1 MKKKYWLLLIIVIII
16 LAGTYFL
23 LFNNRY
29 GNVVKI
35 EIKLHNEENTLTIK
49 DKKQISSFMK
59 SISSGKRQKGMIFLN
74 EDIKKVTDKV
84 TVYFKDNNS
93 KSIRVLLGDKDGLF
107 YFEND
112 PSTGYDLPQK
122 ENRNIIELITPLENK
137 N

>member
-1 MKKKYWLLLIIVIII
+1 MKKKYWLLSIIVIII
-16 LAGTYFL
+16 LAGAYFL

-29 GNVVKI
+29 GNIAKI
-35 EIKLHNEENTLTIK
+35 EVKLHNEEKTLIIK

-74 EDIKKVTDKV
+74 DDIKKVMDKV

-93 KSIRVLLGDKDGLF
+93 KSISILLGDKEGLY
-107 YFEND
+107 YFGND
-112 PSTGYDLPQK
+112 SMTGYDLPEK
-122 ENRNIIELITPLENK
+122 ENRNIKELINSLENK

>member
-1 MKKKYWLLLIIVIII
+1 MKKKYWLLSILIIITV
-16 LAGTYFL
+16 AGAYFL

-29 GNVVKI
+29 GNIVKI
-35 EIKLHNEENTLTIK
+35 EVKLHNEEKTLIIK

-74 EDIKKVTDKV
+74 DDIKKVMNKV

-93 KSIRVLLGDKDGLF
+93 KSISILLGDKDGLY
-107 YFEND
+107 YFGND
-112 PSTGYDLPQK
+112 SNTGYDLPEK
-122 ENRNIIELITPLENK
+122 ENRNIKELINSLDNK